1 MEDDLLP
8 TPNSDPAELLRR
20 RDGIYAADL
29 LVCAAGELHFF
40 DWLAGHPSRLPEICR
55 GLALAERPADVML
68 ALFAS
73 MGLVEREGE
82 RFRVTDLARDFL
94 NDGSRFDLGPYFATM
109 KERPACG
116 EILEVLRTGKPTS
129 WGSKPGGD
137 EWTRAIEDADV
148 ARSFTAA
155 MDGRGAY
162 LAPPLA
168 TKLDLS
174 GRASLLDIAG
184 GSGIYACAIA
194 AKHRGLKAT
203 VLEKP
208 PVDAIAR
215 KAIDRCGMADRV
227 SAASGDMFAD
237 LPEGHDVHLY
247 SNVLHDWGEDAVR
260 GLLRS
265 SFDALPADGMVAIHD
280 AHLNEEKTGPL
291 PVAEYSVLLMCST
304 EGKCYSAGEIRAA
317 LEETGFTG
325 VRLDP
330 TVAWRSVVTATRPA

>member
-1 MEDDLLP
+1 MKHDLLSIP
-8 TPNSDPAELLRR
+8 SSDPSELLRR

-29 LVCAAGELHFF
+29 LVCAAGRLHFF

-73 MGLVEREGE
+73 LGLVEREGE

-94 NDGSRFDLGPYFATM
+94 TDGSRFDLGPYFSTM
-109 KERPACG
+109 SERPACG

-129 WGSKPGGD
+129 WGSKRGGD
-137 EWTRAIEDADV
+137 EWTKAMEDGDV

-168 TKLDLS
+168 SRLDLS
-174 GRASLLDIAG
+174 GHASLLDIAG
-184 GSGIYACAIA
+184 GSGVYACAIA

-203 VLEKP
+203 VLE
-208 PVDAIAR
+208 
-215 KAIDRCGMADRV
+215 
-227 SAASGDMFAD
+227 
-237 LPEGHDVHLY
+237 
-247 SNVLHDWGEDAVR
+247 VR

-265 SFDALPADGMVAIHD
+265 SFEALPEGGMVAIHD

-304 EGKCYSAGEIRAA
+304 EGKCYSVGEIRAV
-317 LEETGFTG
+317 LEETGFTD